1 LVDMPHFGFEGSLR
15 RGMLSM
21 FGREDF
27 RIAREAHYERFLGQV
42 SCVAHSRS
50 VNLLP
55 LHIDVYQFAPTAAR
69 RCWTLI
75 TGGMSDFRQPA
86 LEGPPPGIAPRAELL
101 MYVKQVQGWMPS
113 LLKAL
118 AEMPFERATCLHWA
132 HTMPNGQPI
141 TEGANELT
149 GFFFCP
155 PICETEKFEDFS
167 IDGDRVAFLMVV
179 PITDAERVYCIEH
192 GSAALGKLMEDT
204 RFNFVVDEKRAS
216 LV

>member
-1 LVDMPHFGFEGSLR
+1 MPV
-15 RGMLSM
+15 
-21 FGREDF
+21 FGRDDF
-27 RIAREAHYERFLGQV
+27 RVAREAHYEQFLGPV
-42 SCVAHSRS
+42 SCVAHSMS
-50 VNLLP
+50 VKLLP

-69 RCWTLI
+69 PCWTLI

-86 LEGPPPGIAPRAELL
+86 FEAPPPGIAPRVELL

-113 LLKAL
+113 LLKGL

-132 HTMPNGQPI
+132 HTVPKGLPM

-155 PICETEKFEDFS
+155 PICETQKFEDFS
-167 IDGDRVAFLMVV
+167 LDGDRVAFLMVV
-179 PITDAERVYCIEH
+179 PITDAERVYAIEH
-192 GSAALGKLMEDT
+192 GSAALGKLMEDS
-204 RFNFVVDEKRAS
+204 RFNFVVDVKRVS